1 MEGALLALGLLAIAI
16 VVALYVPALL
26 TRKAMVEVVR
36 QFYRKNAIEAEDA
49 KNLADLGLSPPSLMQ
64 RIAKPRDYKPHALR
78 LLRQI
83 GAVQVTEEGKFYM
96 VEGKLHESLRREKV
110 L

>member
-1 MEGALLALGLLAIAI
+1 MEGALLALGLLALAI
-16 VVALYVPALL
+16 VVALYVPAFM
-26 TRKAMVEVVR
+26 TRRAMVEVVR
-36 QFYRKNAIEAEDA
+36 LFYRGNALEAEDA
-49 KNLADLGLSPPSLMQ
+49 KTLADLGLNPPSFMQ

-78 LLRQI
+78 LLQQI

-96 VEGKLHESLRREKV
+96 VEEKLHGSLRREKV